1 MAVRHVGRFRR
12 ELESKVLPAI
22 ERELRNL
29 AEFQPARLLNMVV
42 DAYVMYLDENPDFRA
57 ISFERLIS
65 AATKEQEASPAVG
78 LPALLKN
85 FMLEQLGI
93 PNTPELNLMLRVVT
107 EAGERLIA
115 FAFEQPTRE
124 ERDRII
130 DEMKR
135 MLTGYLFPR

>member
-1 MAVRHVGRFRR
+1 VAVRHVGRFRR